1 MFSPLDSG
9 LVFVSAVFIWFGV
22 VFCVFCLG
30 RYAHLERRMCIS
42 TTQDLLFFPLLRPI
56 SLQGSVLTVRS
67 GKIVCKK
74 YDTLASKNEADPWRK
89 TKNDKQRA
97 DNSDDTQISPN
108 ARLAVVDCISKS
120 KCTKHTGSI
129 HFLEIVMSKKV
140 DAVVARGTFEVKM
153 HKTHQVRTTFGKL
166 RCRKKWTPLWREA
179 HFFGVKMLKAR
190 HGLSSLLIRFR

>member
-1 MFSPLDSG
+1 
-9 LVFVSAVFIWFGV
+9 
-22 VFCVFCLG
+22 
-30 RYAHLERRMCIS
+30 MCIS

-140 DAVVARGTFEVKM
+140 GRRCGAGHIRSQNAQNTPGSDHFWKVEMSKKVDAVVARSTFFRSQNVKS
-153 HKTHQVRTTFGKL
+153 TTWFII
-166 RCRKKWTPLWREA
+166 
-179 HFFGVKMLKAR
+179 
-190 HGLSSLLIRFR
+190 SSDTFQMTMN